1 LTIIGG
7 NAGLWLAKATAA
19 GLETGPEPR
28 AGAIACWTSYPASAG
43 HVAFVETVANQ
54 QPLVT
59 EANVP
64 PATTMQIVTMA
75 NESKDVAWIFK
86 EKFTVADQ
94 DMMQER
100 EWLKQKASLGQI
112 PVGRMRRVLSTANVT
127 TTKAGFRVGWFEI
140 GVQPEDFTAD
150 VRLLQNTLPLSCWS
164 WRIYEPLKS
173 EGNFTGIRLSPAAEP
188 AYWHADPAKAHPPD
202 GYIYLSRADASTV
215 SPGPA
220 PSTGVGVLKL
230 RSDVGLNQPV
240 VASVS
245 AGTTLQVA
253 EGPVQ
258 AGEFVWW
265 KLAGKSGVGWA
276 AVKTKPN
283 TIFQAPK
290 DCPVE
295 VTADFLWFHGSL
307 KAQGTFYVAT
317 HDNVLMKQPSA
328 TSVKIR
334 DLPVGTED
342 TVIGGPTS
350 AEGRV
355 WWNLTVGPDT
365 GWAIVDRWGFSYP
378 KD

>member
-1 LTIIGG
+1 MKLGKPLCGLSLAMCWTGGFLFLGPAELRAEIDLASEWYCPPKNSFAVGQCTWFAYGRIQESGFIYGTVASSKQQKNVLTIIGG

-265 KLAGKSGVGWA
+265 KLAGKSA
-276 AVKTKPN
+276 ATKN
-283 TIFQAPK
+283 
-290 DCPVE
+290 
-295 VTADFLWFHGSL
+295 S
-307 KAQGTFYVAT
+307 
-317 HDNVLMKQPSA
+317 
-328 TSVKIR
+328 R
-334 DLPVGTED
+334 
-342 TVIGGPTS
+342 
-350 AEGRV
+350 
-355 WWNLTVGPDT
+355 
-365 GWAIVDRWGFSYP
+365 
-378 KD
+378 